1 MLETL
6 NKVTI
11 KNGKLAIEGS
21 EEVIRLLQKVTG
33 AEGNGFDWMPLRVI
47 FSEGERLICAVAGV
61 PFFSVTALLE
71 ITPGLIEDENWHLL
85 KTLLITHSSLVILV
99 SGSDGKARLLF
110 CENKDESSEFFRNVA
125 VQYFQLIEGVQ
136 SREGLDDSV
145 QKEVK
150 REDVVAT
157 DEEETEK
164 VRKEVKEEKAGK
176 GVITEQPA
184 GQPARRDFARPTTRQ
199 INFVRDLMV
208 RSGFSQ
214 GLVEKFIELMSREE
228 ASQMIDYL
236 KSKKKSSAIELIN
249 EVVARGLEDSGE
261 KVQSGEET
269 DLKEKDLITENV
281 GAEEEIEEFDEEE
294 LPW

>member
-1 MLETL
+1 MFKSL

-47 FSEGERLICAVAGV
+47 FSEGERLTCAVAGV

-71 ITPGLIEDENWHLL
+71 ITSELIEGEDWSLL
-85 KTLLITHSSLVILV
+85 KTLLSTCSSLVILV

-110 CENKDESSEFFRNVA
+110 CENKDESPEFFRNVA

-136 SREGLDDSV
+136 SREEPDEKRPDGSV

-164 VRKEVKEEKAGK
+164 VRKEVKEEKAG
-176 GVITEQPA
+176 
-184 GQPARRDFARPTTRQ
+184 FARPTTRQ

-208 RSGFSQ
+208 RAGFSQ

-249 EVVARGLEDSGE
+249 EVVGRGLEDSE
-261 KVQSGEET
+261 ENVQSGEET
-269 DLKEKDLITENV
+269 DLKGKDLITENV
-281 GAEEEIEEFDEEE
+281 GTEEEVEEFDEEE